1 MAGGG
6 VHESALSVARK
17 NAKSAICAVL
27 ALGHLVGPLRTPGWR
42 GAIASV
48 SKEKAAELRNQV
60 AAIAAASGLS
70 EVKVRLSPHPGAIL
84 SDTGGLETL
93 SADRTAGHSSS
104 FDLVI
109 VDETGLMP
117 ERSRELLAG
126 LRSSVSAKGGRSI
139 HISVRGDS
147 PLFAEILDNPAVVSH
162 LHAAPDGCDVS
173 DRAAWALANPT
184 LGTIN
189 RHFPANLQIH
199 GNRIYIAP
207 PRELHSLRSPP
218 MTRLWRADHV
228 RKAIWQRFP
237 PSRHTS
243 PVFSTLPSISSAY
256 AGTGLR
262 RRSSIKAKIFW
273 NKIFDTATSASWNVT

>member
-1 MAGGG
+1 MLSTWCRRQERKSRPWKKSLFVLRGFGSAG
-6 VHESALSVARK
+6 
-17 NAKSAICAVL
+17 
-27 ALGHLVGPLRTPGWR
+27 
-42 GAIASV
+42 
-48 SKEKAAELRNQV
+48 Q
-60 AAIAAASGLS
+60 AAIAA
-70 EVKVRLSPHPGAIL
+70 
-84 SDTGGLETL
+84 TGGNSAGGARLNLE
-93 SADRTAGHSSS
+93 AIGW
-104 FDLVI
+104 
-109 VDETGLMP
+109 
-117 ERSRELLAG
+117 
-126 LRSSVSAKGGRSI
+126 
-139 HISVRGDS
+139 
-147 PLFAEILDNPAVVSH
+147 
-162 LHAAPDGCDVS
+162 LHEKP
-173 DRAAWALANPT
+173 
-184 LGTIN
+184 IN
-189 RHFPANLQIH
+189 RHFLANLQIH

>member
-1 MAGGG
+1 MSNDPMFGRFGKDSRKFLRGGLRDEEFALVDPYVREALIENKRQGLLLAVRARWIALAIIAVLLPFLNFRWEVLYYEGAVLIFALIGWVQLRAGR
-6 VHESALSVARK
+6 VALSRQELRL
-17 NAKSAICAVL
+17 IFLDL
-27 ALGHLVGPLRTPGWR
+27 ALLTFLMVIPNPFRDESWPTAFQYELGEFAYFYVFLAAGTLAYSWRTMAAF
-42 GAIASV
+42 GA
-48 SKEKAAELRNQV
+48 L
-60 AAIAAASGLS
+60 
-70 EVKVRLSPHPGAIL
+70 
-84 SDTGGLETL
+84 TTL
-93 SADRTAGHSSS
+93 
-104 FDLVI
+104 F
-109 VDETGLMP
+109 
-117 ERSRELLAG
+117 
-126 LRSSVSAKGGRSI
+126 
-139 HISVRGDS
+139 
-147 PLFAEILDNPAVVSH
+147 
-162 LHAAPDGCDVS
+162 
-173 DRAAWALANPT
+173 
-184 LGTIN
+184 

-207 PRELHSLRSPP
+207 PRELHSLPSPP

>member
-1 MAGGG
+1 MSSGECR
-6 VHESALSVARK
+6 H
-17 NAKSAICAVL
+17 NH
-27 ALGHLVGPLRTPGWR
+27 LGQVMFGLDLL
-42 GAIASV
+42 
-48 SKEKAAELRNQV
+48 KAAE
-60 AAIAAASGLS
+60 A
-70 EVKVRLSPHPGAIL
+70 E
-84 SDTGGLETL
+84 
-93 SADRTAGHSSS
+93 
-104 FDLVI
+104 F
-109 VDETGLMP
+109 
-117 ERSRELLAG
+117 ER
-126 LRSSVSAKGGRSI
+126 
-139 HISVRGDS
+139 
-147 PLFAEILDNPAVVSH
+147 
-162 LHAAPDGCDVS
+162 
-173 DRAAWALANPT
+173 ALALR
-184 LGTIN
+184 LGYPQTYNNLGLTQLEMRRYDNANFTFKKALIYDPDFAQAHNN

>member
-1 MAGGG
+1 MKIKPRIAITHGDPAGIGP
-6 VHESALSVARK
+6 ELI
-17 NAKSAICAVL
+17 AKLL
-27 ALGHLVGPLRTPGWR
+27 AMPELTDLADVVLVGDRHVFELGQRQAEVDWPMRAIDMEHPEGWWTGAPYAWFPMETIPPEEVEVSVVSAAAGQSSLRTLER
-42 GAIASV
+42 AIDFTRAGLVDAILFGPFNKTSLHLAGM
-48 SKEKAAELRNQV
+48 AAEDEHRH
-60 AAIAAASGLS
+60 IAGYLGFTGHHS
-70 EVKVRLSPHPGAIL
+70 EVNML
-84 SDTGGLETL
+84 
-93 SADRTAGHSSS
+93 
-104 FDLVI
+104 
-109 VDETGLMP
+109 DELITT
-117 ERSRELLAG
+117 RVTS
-126 LRSSVSAKGGRSI
+126 
-139 HISVRGDS
+139 HI
-147 PLFAEILDNPAVVSH
+147 
-162 LHAAPDGCDVS
+162 
-173 DRAAWALANPT
+173 AL
-184 LGTIN
+184 N

>member
-1 MAGGG
+1 MAG
-6 VHESALSVARK
+6 SLT
-17 NAKSAICAVL
+17 L
-27 ALGHLVGPLRTPGWR
+27 ALRT
-42 GAIASV
+42 A
-48 SKEKAAELRNQV
+48 Q
-60 AAIAAASGLS
+60 SGLLVNQQALDIVANNIANVNS
-70 EVKVRLSPHPGAIL
+70 PGYSRKTVSTTPQIVEAAGAGVKLAEVQRQIDQNLLKSLRI
-84 SDTGGLETL
+84 
-93 SADRTAGHSSS
+93 
-104 FDLVI
+104 
-109 VDETGLMP
+109 
-117 ERSRELLAG
+117 ERGSL
-126 LRSSVSAKGGRSI
+126 
-139 HISVRGDS
+139 
-147 PLFAEILDNPAVVSH
+147 
-162 LHAAPDGCDVS
+162 
-173 DRAAWALANPT
+173 
-184 LGTIN
+184 N

>member
-1 MAGGG
+1 MIDGPILVTGGIGFIGSSLVRHLRRAGVPVVVLDAMTYAANPLTAVDFEADSDCRVVVGRI
-6 VHESALSVARK
+6 EDRALVASLLEEVRPI
-17 NAKSAICAVL
+17 AIVNL
-27 ALGHLVGPLRTPGWR
+27 
-42 GAIASV
+42 
-48 SKEKAAELRNQV
+48 AAE
-60 AAIAAASGLS
+60 
-70 EVKVRLSPHPGAIL
+70 SPVDGSIDGP
-84 SDTGGLETL
+84 
-93 SADRTAGHSSS
+93 SSS
-104 FDLVI
+104 MYSNSIGVFEMLEAV
-109 VDETGLMP
+109 
-117 ERSRELLAG
+117 RAG
-126 LRSSVSAKGGRSI
+126 RAK
-139 HISVRGDS
+139 
-147 PLFAEILDNPAVVSH
+147 
-162 LHAAPDGCDVS
+162 
-173 DRAAWALANPT
+173 LANDFRF
-184 LGTIN
+184 I

-237 PSRHTS
+237 PSRHSS

>member
-1 MAGGG
+1 MQVGISQPDATFLHVMAINFSFVVPKEVVEEYGADFGTHPVG
-6 VHESALSVARK
+6 TGAFKMTDWSLGQHVIFERNADYYDPDLPRLDRIEFQVGQEPSVALLRLQCGEVD
-17 NAKSAICAVL
+17 I
-27 ALGHLVGPLRTPGWR
+27 LGDGTAQFL
-42 GAIASV
+42 
-48 SKEKAAELRNQV
+48 
-60 AAIAAASGLS
+60 
-70 EVKVRLSPHPGAIL
+70 EVMGNDEWKGNVIEGGQLH
-84 SDTGGLETL
+84 TGYITL
-93 SADRTAGHSSS
+93 
-104 FDLVI
+104 
-109 VDETGLMP
+109 
-117 ERSRELLAG
+117 
-126 LRSSVSAKGGRSI
+126 
-139 HISVRGDS
+139 
-147 PLFAEILDNPAVVSH
+147 
-162 LHAAPDGCDVS
+162 
-173 DRAAWALANPT
+173 
-184 LGTIN
+184 N

>member
-1 MAGGG
+1 MILVRRLAREHSLWAALISVVIAYAMGAGFTIDKNIIDGFQ
-6 VHESALSVARK
+6 EPWSALGLFIWLFLVILWSASSVVHHAE
-17 NAKSAICAVL
+17 VL
-27 ALGHLVGPLRTPGWR
+27 AHKYGEPYGTL
-42 GAIASV
+42 
-48 SKEKAAELRNQV
+48 
-60 AAIAAASGLS
+60 
-70 EVKVRLSPHPGAIL
+70 IL
-84 SDTGGLETL
+84 TL
-93 SADRTAGHSSS
+93 SVVTIE
-104 FDLVI
+104 VI
-109 VDETGLMP
+109 MIVAIM
-117 ERSRELLAG
+117 
-126 LRSSVSAKGGRSI
+126 
-139 HISVRGDS
+139 
-147 PLFAEILDNPAVVSH
+147 
-162 LHAAPDGCDVS
+162 LHEEN
-173 DRAAWALANPT
+173 NPT
-184 LGTIN
+184 FARDTLYTLLI